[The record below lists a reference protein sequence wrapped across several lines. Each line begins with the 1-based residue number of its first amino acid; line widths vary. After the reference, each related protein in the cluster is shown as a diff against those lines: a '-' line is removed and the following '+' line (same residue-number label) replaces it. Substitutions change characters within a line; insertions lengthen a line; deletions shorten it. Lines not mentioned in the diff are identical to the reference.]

1 MQKKEDA
8 FFLYLNPLR
17 SDQIRSAC
25 SDHSRVLTIAFYV
38 LIFFFFLH
46 SQSTSWSKTQSQ
58 LPSACRRVWK
68 WMIHC
73 VSWISLSLYV
83 YIFDS
88 TTPLCDPKR
97 LHDQS
102 RCARF
107 KVINLTKKNRRA
119 NIVFPPPH
127 THTLFSS
134 YSCAAKRFFFLLFLP
149 TWMKPSEWLK
159 CRLHLYCASWKRAP
173 LVSLPLNIF
182 GVVFAKLGE
191 RHQSPVGKPMLIG
204 WQLECKVEPWA
215 PVPSPVQSGY
225 SVHITSQPRGFLIRW
240 LRFDLH
246 GIFLYLIIFI
256 FPPSFLSCNV
266 LTFHLLDAQDFFNF
280 IYFF

>member
-1 MQKKEDA
+1 MYCFD
-8 FFLYLNPLR
+8 
-17 SDQIRSAC
+17 
-25 SDHSRVLTIAFYV
+25 
-38 LIFFFFLH
+38 LH
-46 SQSTSWSKTQSQ
+46 SQSTSWSETQSQ
-58 LPSACRRVWK
+58 PPSACRRVWK

-73 VSWISLSLYV
+73 VSWISLSTFSYLIQQPRYV
-83 YIFDS
+83 TWRGC
-88 TTPLCDPKR
+88 TTKP
-97 LHDQS
+97 

-107 KVINLTKKNRRA
+107 KVINLTKKKK
-119 NIVFPPPH
+119 NIYIYISTRKHCVPPH
-127 THTLFSS
+127 KHTHILVSS
-134 YSCAAKRFFFLLFLP
+134 YSCGAKRFFFFFLFLP

-246 GIFLYLIIFI
+246 GICFYLIIYL
-256 FPPSFLSCNV
+256 FPPSSFLPCNV
-266 LTFHLLDAQDFFNF
+266 PTFHLLDARDSSPLNEFVLA
-280 IYFF
+280 YFLDYGRFW

>member
-134 YSCAAKRFFFLLFLP
+134 YSCAAKRFFFFIIP
-149 TWMKPSEWLK
+149 PHMNE
-159 CRLHLYCASWKRAP
+159 
-173 LVSLPLNIF
+173 
-182 GVVFAKLGE
+182 AKWVAE
-191 RHQSPVGKPMLIG
+191 M
-204 WQLECKVEPWA
+204 
-215 PVPSPVQSGY
+215 
-225 SVHITSQPRGFLIRW
+225 
-240 LRFDLH
+240 
-246 GIFLYLIIFI
+246 
-256 FPPSFLSCNV
+256 
-266 LTFHLLDAQDFFNF
+266 
-280 IYFF
+280 

>member
-1 MQKKEDA
+1 MLWSQPCFNHRILCID
-8 FFLYLNPLR
+8 
-17 SDQIRSAC
+17 
-25 SDHSRVLTIAFYV
+25 
-38 LIFFFFLH
+38 FFFFFA
-46 SQSTSWSKTQSQ
+46 QSIDQLIEDTVPASIRMQKSMKMDDPLCKLNISLSICVHIWFNNPVMWPEEAARPVSMRSIQSDKSHQ
-58 LPSACRRVWK
+58 KKSTRK
-68 WMIHC
+68 HC
-73 VSWISLSLYV
+73 VS
-83 YIFDS
+83 
-88 TTPLCDPKR
+88 
-97 LHDQS
+97 
-102 RCARF
+102 
-107 KVINLTKKNRRA
+107 
-119 NIVFPPPH
+119 PPH
-127 THTLFSS
+127 IHTHSS
-134 YSCAAKRFFFLLFLP
+134 PAILARRKGFFFLLFLP